1 MRSKVRCRYVDPEK
15 FYLVRRYGG
24 LRHEDV
30 AMLLGVTPK
39 TVGNWEAGR
48 NRIPYAAFKLLK
60 VLTGYELPGDGWEGW
75 SLRGD
80 TLYSPDGRA
89 FEAWEL
95 MQLEFVFSM
104 ARLWREA
111 HGRKAKPL
119 AKILPYPSKP
129 NKAPQAVDLK
139 LRKVKG

>member
-1 MRSKVRCRYVDPEK
+1 LRSKVRSRYVDPEK
-15 FYLVRRYGG
+15 FYLVRRCGG
-24 LRHEDV
+24 LKHEEV
-30 AMLLGVTPK
+30 ALLLGVTVK

-75 SLRGD
+75 SLGGN

-89 FEAWEL
+89 FQAWEL
-95 MQLEFVFSM
+95 MQLEFVFTM

-111 HGRKAKPL
+111 HDQRTKPT
-119 AKILPYPSKP
+119 AKILPYPSKA
-129 NKAPQAVDLK
+129 NKAPLLEVIK
-139 LRKVKG
+139 PRRVKP